1 MSTNCLVT
9 KLKGVVDNDNLKK
22 FGVFQFVLKGD
33 GTGLQYQCKAGAK
46 VNCSKA
52 FSIQDGGTVIATNVN
67 SFVAPRDG
75 TYALINLYNGDCDF
89 EYDKYKS
96 INFVTFDAGGANAKS
111 VSSLDI
117 ADLKFL
123 QPSLSSGFLS
133 ISTRDSNDN
142 ELYGSLKIQ
151 DIEYINVLKL
161 IRLINS
167 PTATEPFIV
176 DINELDAPELETLD
190 VRYTSAVCNVETI
203 NTPKLTTL
211 NVTGCINYTGD
222 LKVWAANMWNNGN
235 GRTSG
240 KCRVSYID
248 ASAIP
253 AKVTWDGQSLYA
265 ASGVYSPYIHF
276 HENEAP
282 TLETT

>member
-1 MSTNCLVT
+1 
-9 KLKGVVDNDNLKK
+9 
-22 FGVFQFVLKGD
+22 
-33 GTGLQYQCKAGAK
+33 
-46 VNCSKA
+46 
-52 FSIQDGGTVIATNVN
+52 
-67 SFVAPRDG
+67 
-75 TYALINLYNGDCDF
+75 LINLYNGDCDF

-96 INFVTFDAGGANAKS
+96 INFVTYDAGGENAKT

-123 QPSLSSGFLS
+123 QPSISSGFLT
-133 ISTRDSNDN
+133 ILLGSNNN
-142 ELYGSLKIQ
+142 ELYGSLNIQ
-151 DIEYINVLKL
+151 DIENINVLKH

-167 PTATEPFIV
+167 STATEPFIV
-176 DINELDAPELETLD
+176 DINELDASELETLE
-190 VRYTSAVCNVETI
+190 VAYTSAICNVETI

-211 NVTGCINYTGD
+211 NVAGCTNYTGD

-240 KCRVSYID
+240 KCRVSYTD
-248 ASAIP
+248 ASSIS

-265 ASGVYSPYIHF
+265 ASGMYNPYIHF